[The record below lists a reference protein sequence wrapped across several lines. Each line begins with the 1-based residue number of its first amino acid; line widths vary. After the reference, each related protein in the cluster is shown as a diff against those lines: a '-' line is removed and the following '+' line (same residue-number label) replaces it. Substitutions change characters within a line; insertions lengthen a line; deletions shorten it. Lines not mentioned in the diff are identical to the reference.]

1 MQATPGRT
9 KHFQTIN
16 LSDSLMLCDC
26 PGLVFPQ
33 FSSSKAEMALA
44 GVLPL
49 DRLTDVR
56 MPIGLIARRFPRA
69 YLEALYHIIVTAP
82 MEHEDPDRPPTASEV
97 TTPSHHPHTRAGK
110 HETSE
115 SHQRV
120 VVGELPRFHTVHSFS
135 LPDHGVVPKRYQPAL
150 KPHSSV
156 MPCELRARDGGGA
169 FHAAAARVRGEPWA
183 DGANGAAGRAPRGAR
198 DAQGLP

>member
-16 LSDSLMLCDC
+16 LSDSLTLCDC

-69 YLEALYHIIVTAP
+69 YLEALYHIVVTAP

-97 TTPSHHPHTRAGK
+97 PSTPSNHPLTPSMK
-110 HETSE
+110 
-115 SHQRV
+115 
-120 VVGELPRFHTVHSFS
+120 
-135 LPDHGVVPKRYQPAL
+135 
-150 KPHSSV
+150 
-156 MPCELRARDGGGA
+156 ARDLRIPLKAKAGNR
-169 FHAAAARVRGEPWA
+169 RVAEIPQGILSACRITVQCQSTHSA
-183 DGANGAAGRAPRGAR
+183 SSRATQSRHSVN
-198 DAQGLP
+198 

>member
-1 MQATPGRT
+1 MTVLCFGAGAMQSIDTNMQATPGRT

-69 YLEALYHIIVTAP
+69 YLEALYHIVITAP

-97 TTPSHHPHTRAGK
+97 PKPQATTFTPSSKA
-110 HETSE
+110 
-115 SHQRV
+115 
-120 VVGELPRFHTVHSFS
+120 
-135 LPDHGVVPKRYQPAL
+135 
-150 KPHSSV
+150 
-156 MPCELRARDGGGA
+156 
-169 FHAAAARVRGEPWA
+169 
-183 DGANGAAGRAPRGAR
+183 
-198 DAQGLP
+198 